1 MIYGLDKDLRCIE
14 CGERIKDR
22 LFDHTEGCPVGRDER
37 ILFAHPEYVDCL
49 KEFEKFM
56 GPCPTHGT
64 PDFPNA
70 MQQLHRW
77 KELLVA
83 ARHLLAQGIHQE
95 KMSSTWTEECKSF
108 INEVGAL

>member
-56 GPCPTHGT
+56 GPCPIHGT

-70 MQQLHRW
+70 MQELHRW
-77 KELLVA
+77 KKRLEIAERLLLEGL
-83 ARHLLAQGIHQE
+83 HEIPIGNDWSNQ
-95 KMSSTWTEECKSF
+95 CKLW
-108 INEVGAL
+108 ILDKLP